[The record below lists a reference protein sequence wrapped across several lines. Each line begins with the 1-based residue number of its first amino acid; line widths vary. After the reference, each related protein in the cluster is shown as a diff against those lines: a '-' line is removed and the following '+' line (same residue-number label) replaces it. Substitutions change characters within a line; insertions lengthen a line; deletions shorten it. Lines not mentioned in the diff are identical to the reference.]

1 MKKIFLS
8 IFFFFFV
15 INVISQ
21 NINYI
26 PYYHLVN
33 RAKFVKCVDNNY
45 DSAIVYYLQAFG
57 MVDYI
62 LLEDLRN
69 FTQCA
74 ALTKHDS
81 LVYYA
86 MDKCIIQTV
95 YLDAIFHYFPY
106 SLIDHYKN
114 TEKGKEYYAIEQKNV
129 EKYKEKYYNSPHKKI
144 LDSLVISD
152 QEVRNKAN
160 WFYWTFPNTKKA
172 RKLRERWHIIDSC
185 NRLVI
190 DKMIEKYDFPNER
203 NGCFND
209 YIFLKSGVV
218 LTHYRDTNFLHNIEY
233 KALIEGKL
241 SPDCYARKAGQTTCG
256 LKLPSWDY
264 TYCYRKEMTTEEK
277 EQVNKN
283 RYEIGLPSVEEENL
297 IIQCNR
303 IEYQQR
309 KVLETKHKKDKKK

>member
-1 MKKIFLS
+1 MKKFILSMFVLFL
-8 IFFFFFV
+8 FANTV
-15 INVISQ
+15 GQKV
-21 NINYI
+21 NYI

-33 RAKFVKCVDNNY
+33 RAKLVKCVNADC
-45 DSAIVYYLQAFG
+45 DSAIVYYLQAFE

-62 LLEDLRN
+62 LREDLQY

-74 ALTKHDS
+74 AMLEKDS
-81 LVYYA
+81 LVYSA
-86 MDKCIIQTV
+86 MDRCIAQTI
-95 YLDAIFHYFPY
+95 YLSAIFTSN
-106 SLIDHYKN
+106 SLFDKYKN
-114 TEKGKEYYAIEQKNV
+114 TKKWNECYAIEQENI

-185 NRLVI
+185 NRLVV

-218 LTHYRDTNFLHNIEY
+218 LTHYRDTNFLRNIEY
-233 KALIEGKL
+233 KALTEGKL
-241 SPDCYARKAGQTTCG
+241 SPDCYARKAKQTAYV
-256 LKLPSWDY
+256 LKLPSLDY
-264 TYCYRKEMTTEEK
+264 TYCYQKEMTAQEK

-283 RYEIGLPSVEEENL
+283 RYEIGLPSIEEENL

-303 IEYQQR
+303 IKYQQKKALEKKR
-309 KVLETKHKKDKKK
+309 KK